1 MTNVTNVN
9 IEDNAVTEHLSSLS
23 EPARLHE
30 IELTGL
36 LESEGD
42 DSLDQ
47 LARVAA
53 AAVRAP
59 QSYITLVTDARQL
72 IPGFADPNAVI
83 DRSQPLRSSLCQFSI
98 ATGEP
103 LVIDDGEQDQL
114 VRGTDLVRSGRVAA
128 YAGIPLRTSRGHV
141 LGTLCVI
148 DSRPRHWDAR
158 ELELLRDL
166 AAIAIRDIQ
175 HRIDKAQETQIRDL
189 AEQLSRATMSV
200 VDAIA
205 PLVSAAEGRDEPQ
218 LQRYAALAG
227 LRMDETVSTSH
238 QLSAVLANQQ
248 LEQIS
253 AAAPRA
259 SLIQT
264 VMRAARSTA
273 AAAGTDSVS
282 VTASATPLL
291 IACNPIALERAVT
304 HLLVT
309 ALHYA
314 TGAQPQELRLGV
326 VGDDAELTLTMH
338 GTAVPTGEL
347 ARLVARFAAT
357 AANHSIN
364 EDSGEDESA
373 SIRVVK
379 GSVIVHSDGVQ
390 ARSSTAGLH
399 FKARWPLVDL
409 CTRS

>member
-1 MTNVTNVN
+1 MTNVN
-9 IEDNAVTEHLSSLS
+9 IESTAVTEVLSSLTA
-23 EPARLHE
+23 PARLRE

-36 LESEGD
+36 LESAGD

-47 LARVAA
+47 LARVASA
-53 AAVRAP
+53 VVRAP
-59 QSYITLVTDARQL
+59 RAYITLVTDEHQL
-72 IPGFADPNAVI
+72 VPGLAALDAVV

-114 VRGTDLVRSGRVAA
+114 VRGTDPVRSGEITA

-148 DSRPRHWDAR
+148 DHHPRHWEPQ

-175 HRIDKAQETQIRDL
+175 NRIDKAHETQIRDL

-200 VDAIA
+200 ADAIT
-205 PLVSAAEGRDEPQ
+205 PLVSVAEGHDEPQ

-227 LRMDETVSTSH
+227 LRMEETVATSL

-248 LEQIS
+248 LEQTS

-259 SLIQT
+259 SLVQT
-264 VMRAARSTA
+264 VMRATNSTA
-273 AAAGTDSVS
+273 AASGTNLLS
-282 VTASATPLL
+282 VTAFTTPLL
-291 IACNPIALERAVT
+291 VACNPIALERAVT

-314 TGAQPQELRLGV
+314 TDDQPQELRLGL
-326 VGDDAELTLTMH
+326 VGDDAELTLTTH
-338 GTAVPTGEL
+338 GTGVPMGEL

-357 AANHSIN
+357 AGNHPSN
-364 EDSGEDESA
+364 EDSVEEEPA

-379 GSVIVHSDGVQ
+379 SSITVHSGGVQ
-390 ARSSTAGLH
+390 AHSSPAGLH
-399 FKARWPLVDL
+399 FTARWPLVNL
-409 CTRS
+409 